1 MASPKWKIKGIDGK
15 LSFGKTA
22 LIILDDRITNLI
34 KSIKKFLK
42 NDSAENLHN
51 VRISIRRLR
60 YNMELFYTL
69 FEKKKFLRLY
79 NMIENLQDKSGSVRD
94 IYILRQNILLFGRED
109 DFIIPDRMDA
119 RIDEKESLLLVD
131 LRKELYAFLLST
143 ELKDI
148 MKLLKKKEVL

>member
-1 MASPKWKIKGIDGK
+1 
-15 LSFGKTA
+15 
-22 LIILDDRITNLI
+22 
-34 KSIKKFLK
+34 
-42 NDSAENLHN
+42 
-51 VRISIRRLR
+51 
-60 YNMELFYTL
+60 
-69 FEKKKFLRLY
+69 
-79 NMIENLQDKSGSVRD
+79 MIENLQDKSGSVRD

>member
-1 MASPKWKIKGIDGK
+1 MASPKWKIKGIVGK

>member
-1 MASPKWKIKGIDGK
+1 
-15 LSFGKTA
+15 
-22 LIILDDRITNLI
+22 
-34 KSIKKFLK
+34 
-42 NDSAENLHN
+42 
-51 VRISIRRLR
+51 
-60 YNMELFYTL
+60 MELFYAL